1 MIGRTISYPEC
12 LGRTRMLCSCFSEV
26 GFTRRG
32 IVGWG
37 GVLIGGRGSNLR
49 MRRDGVFPGENVSG
63 SDAVD
68 KSVCSLATGYD
79 CNSHT
84 MR

>member
-1 MIGRTISYPEC
+1 
-12 LGRTRMLCSCFSEV
+12 MLFGGWVYKTWDCWV
-26 GFTRRG
+26 G
-32 IVGWG
+32 G